1 MAVRVVLNED
11 APKNAKV
18 IEAFP
23 SRGYVST
30 LSTNHMIKQLDMR
43 QIGHIEC
50 DKLDAIAVVHEGLPK
65 HPIRIYAKDDIVVI
79 FSELIVPF
87 NLTHDFTL
95 AIDEWFKI
103 LKPSSAIFL
112 ASIPG
117 VESDKEHE
125 ILSVSTDPDVKPRI
139 ESLGIKRMDE
149 GVLTGISSS
158 LMLKCVNQ
166 NIPATSLMVETSYI
180 PDVLAASSLLNI
192 LSKILD
198 LDIKVDQ
205 LVKAGKQIES
215 KFKVNM
221 AQMSKGQ
228 QNYDELHQQSAMYR

>member
-1 MAVRVVLNED
+1 M
-11 APKNAKV
+11 
-18 IEAFP
+18 
-23 SRGYVST
+23 Y
-30 LSTNHMIKQLDMR
+30 
-43 QIGHIEC
+43 
-50 DKLDAIAVVHEGLPK
+50 
-65 HPIRIYAKDDIVVI
+65 
-79 FSELIVPF
+79 
-87 NLTHDFTL
+87 
-95 AIDEWFKI
+95 
-103 LKPSSAIFL
+103 SSAIFL